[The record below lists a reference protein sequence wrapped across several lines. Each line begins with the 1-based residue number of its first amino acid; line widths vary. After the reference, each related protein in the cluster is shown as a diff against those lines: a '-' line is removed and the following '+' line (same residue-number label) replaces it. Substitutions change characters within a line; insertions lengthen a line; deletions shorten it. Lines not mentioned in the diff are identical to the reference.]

1 MICFPN
7 AKINLGLNVLGKRPD
22 GYHNIE
28 TVFYPI
34 PLRDALE
41 VVEADVFSF
50 SQTGVPLDAPA
61 NDNLVVKAM
70 QLLAAHLNAG
80 ALPPL
85 EVRLHKVIPSGAG
98 LGGGSADA
106 AFMLK
111 LLNDFGNLGLGAE
124 ALEAMAARLGADCPF
139 FIRNTPVFA
148 QGTGNVFEPADLSLK
163 GFRLCLVTPPGV
175 AVSTA
180 EAYAALKPKI
190 PPVSLR
196 EIIRLP
202 VKEWRGVM
210 TNDFE
215 QSVFARR
222 PELAAIKEKL
232 YDSGAAYAS
241 MSGSGSSLFGLFA
254 EPASNDTSPLHLAG
268 ERWFTL

>member
-7 AKINLGLNVLGKRPD
+7 AKINLGLNVAGKRPD

-41 VVEADVFSF
+41 VVEAETFSF
-50 SQTGVPLDAPA
+50 SQTGIPLGLSAG
-61 NDNLVVKAM
+61 DNLAVKAM
-70 QLLAAHLNAG
+70 RLLSAC

-85 EVRLHKVIPSGAG
+85 EVHLYKAIPSGAG
-98 LGGGSADA
+98 LGGGSADG

-111 LLNDFGNLGLGAE
+111 LLNDFGRLGFGEDELE
-124 ALEAMAARLGADCPF
+124 ALASRLGADCPF

-148 QGTGNVFEPADLSLK
+148 SGTGNVFEAVGLSLK
-163 GFRLCLVTPPGV
+163 GFRLCLVTPPGIR
-175 AVSTA
+175 VSTA
-180 EAYAALKPKI
+180 EAYAALKPQT
-190 PPVSLR
+190 PPVPLR

-202 VKEWRGVM
+202 VKEWKGVM

-215 QSVFARR
+215 QSIFDKY
-222 PELAAIKEKL
+222 PELAGIKQNL
-232 YDSGAAYAS
+232 YDAGAVYAS
-241 MSGSGSSLFGLFA
+241 MSGSGSSVFGLFE
-254 EPASNDTSPLHLAG
+254 EPASGEGLPVCLAG

>member
-7 AKINLGLNVLGKRPD
+7 AKINLGLNVVGKRQD

-28 TVFYPI
+28 TVFCPI

-41 VVEADVFSF
+41 VVEAEAFSF
-50 SQTGVPLDAPA
+50 SQTGIPPGVSAG
-61 NDNLVVKAM
+61 DNLVVKAM
-70 QLLAAHLNAG
+70 RMLSAC

-85 EVRLHKVIPSGAG
+85 EVHLHKAIPSGAG

-111 LLNDFGNLGLGAE
+111 LLNNFGKLGLDAA
-124 ALEAMAARLGADCPF
+124 ALEAMALRLGADCPF

-148 QGTGNVFEPADLSLK
+148 SGTGNVFAPVRLSLS
-163 GFRLCLVTPPGV
+163 GLRLCLITPPHI

-180 EAYAALKPKI
+180 EAYAALTPRI
-190 PPVSLR
+190 PSVSLH
-196 EIIRLP
+196 EIVSLP
-202 VKEWRGVM
+202 VKEWKGVM

-215 QSVFARR
+215 HIIFGRYPA
-222 PELAAIKEKL
+222 LAALKQSL
-232 YDSGAAYAS
+232 YDAGALYAS
-241 MSGSGSSLFGLFA
+241 MSGTGSTVYGLFA
-254 EPASNDTSPLHLAG
+254 EPVSKEAVAAHLSG
-268 ERWFTL
+268 ERWFAL